1 MKSSILK
8 LKLYSVLIGLSVG
21 MLELY
26 IGHRF
31 ILDKLLIGR
40 DYNFVYESFFAP
52 TYYGLTKSFIVAVVF
67 FLVSL
72 FAPKNKTNPI
82 IVGILGAAIFGL
94 YYYFTF
100 PRSSFYSSALIGI
113 VHFSFIAGTI
123 YIFNKIFK
131 FKTYD

>member
-82 IVGILGAAIFGL
+82 IVGILGAADSNPQMIFSSRNNFVTTCDIFAPSL
-94 YYYFTF
+94 YPFE
-100 PRSSFYSSALIGI
+100 
-113 VHFSFIAGTI
+113 
-123 YIFNKIFK
+123 
-131 FKTYD
+131 KT

>member
-1 MKSSILK
+1 MKPPVLK
-8 LKLYSVLIGLSVG
+8 LVIYSVLLGLSVG
-21 MLELY
+21 ILELY
-26 IGHRF
+26 IGHRL

-52 TYYGLTKSFIVAVVF
+52 TYYGLIKSFVVAIVF

-72 FAPKNKTNPI
+72 FAPQNKTNPI

-113 VHFSFIAGTI
+113 VHFSFIAGTA
-123 YIFNKIFK
+123 YIFNKKI
-131 FKTYD
+131 KTKYD

>member
-8 LKLYSVLIGLSVG
+8 LKLYSVLTGLSVG
-21 MLELY
+21 ILELY

-31 ILDKLLIGR
+31 ILDKLLVGK

-52 TYYGLTKSFIVAVVF
+52 TYYGLSKSVIVAIVF
-67 FLVSL
+67 FFTYLL
-72 FAPKNKTNPI
+72 APKNKTNPI
-82 IVGILGAAIFGL
+82 IVGILGTAIFGL

-113 VHFSFIAGTI
+113 VHFSFIAGITHV
-123 YIFNKIFK
+123 FNKILK
-131 FKTYD
+131 LKNRI